1 MKTRAIRQ
9 RFDAVTRLRA
19 IAALLWALALWV
31 LSSGVASAHD
41 APAGSEWTLADFM
54 LYVFLIFAGAG
65 LAVLLWAIKKGYLYH
80 LEDAKYPML
89 TEIYEEDFWTPDWV
103 EEEGQEVLT

>member
-1 MKTRAIRQ
+1 MWKRWGA
-9 RFDAVTRLRA
+9 ATRLRVT
-19 IAALLWALALWV
+19 AALLWAIGLWL

-41 APAGSEWTLADFM
+41 APAGSEWTLADWM
-54 LYVFLIFAGAG
+54 LYVFLMFAGVGMVVFLCA
-65 LAVLLWAIKKGYLYH
+65 LKKGVFYH

-89 TEIYEEDFWTPDWV
+89 TEIYEEDFWTPAWA

>member
-1 MKTRAIRQ
+1 MWKRWNA
-9 RFDAVTRLRA
+9 ATRLRA
-19 IAALLWALALWV
+19 TAALLWAIGLWL

-54 LYVFLIFAGAG
+54 LYVFLLFAGAG
-65 LAVLLWAIKKGYLYH
+65 LAVLLWAVKKGYLYH

-89 TEIYEEDFWTPDWV
+89 TEIYEEDFWTPAWA